1 MSYPATSDLS
11 QYLREIQKYPVLTPE
26 EEQRLA
32 IRWYDDGDV
41 EAARQLV
48 LGNLRFALKIA
59 LEYARYGPVA
69 DLVQEANL
77 GLMEAVRR
85 FNPYRGYRLITYA
98 VWWIRAYVQRYL
110 VESSSIV
117 RRGTTRDQR
126 RAARQLT
133 RTRRA
138 LEQETGGEV
147 SAQQIA
153 EAMDVSEQAVAAL
166 MNGSD
171 VSLDAPVGADGDSAT
186 LLDFLADQ
194 QQDPEAAVAEEQ
206 ELDFV
211 QRALEDVRKE
221 LNERERAILDARI
234 LSTDPATLQELAD
247 EFSVSR
253 ERIRQIESG
262 VRKKVQQ
269 QVERMLGPGDRK
281 ALPAGS

>member
-1 MSYPATSDLS
+1 MTYPATSDLS
-11 QYLREIQKYPVLTPE
+11 QYLKEIQKYPVLTPE

-59 LEYARYGPVA
+59 LEYARYGPVL

-110 VESSSIV
+110 VETSSIV

-133 RTRRA
+133 KTRRA

-153 EAMDVSEQAVAAL
+153 EAMDVSEEAVAAL

-194 QQDPEAAVAEEQ
+194 QDDPEAIVAEEQ
-206 ELDFV
+206 ELDLV
-211 QRALEDVRKE
+211 QRALEDVREE
-221 LNERERAILDARI
+221 LNERERAILEMRI
-234 LSTDPATLQELAD
+234 LNSDPVTLQELAD
-247 EFSVSR
+247 RFSVSR
-253 ERIRQIESG
+253 ERVRQIESG
-262 VRKKVQQ
+262 VRKKLQKR
-269 QVERMLGPGDRK
+269 VEGMLGPGDRK
-281 ALPAGS
+281 ALPAG